1 MTPFQWIFG
10 SLCVLLA
17 LNSLRRVYLRQTSLV
32 TGLFWGLLWAVACLM
47 IFRPGITSEFAAA
60 LGIGRGA
67 DLVIYLAILGGIFV
81 TRYFY
86 NRMRRLENLLTQ
98 MVREEAVLRPTRG
111 HQKHD

>member
-10 SLCVLLA
+10 LVCAVLA
-17 LNSLRRVYLRQTSLV
+17 LRHFVRACRGRGSRWAS
-32 TGLFWGLLWAVACLM
+32 LFWAIVWATAAAV

-67 DLVIYLAILGGIFV
+67 DLVIYLAILGGVFV

-98 MVREEAVLRPTRG
+98 MVRARAIETASREQ
-111 HQKHD
+111 H

>member
-10 SLCVLLA
+10 GLCLLLA
-17 LNSLRRVYLRQTSLV
+17 LNSLRRVYRRQSSLLSGV
-32 TGLFWGLLWAVACLM
+32 FWSLLWAVASLM

-67 DLVIYLAILGGIFV
+67 DLVIYLAILGGVFV

-98 MVREEAVLRPTRG
+98 MVRARAIETASREQ
-111 HQKHD
+111 H